1 MVVRT
6 VEAACTDLRQSE
18 DDPMDVGNN
27 EKLVKIGAEFGTEK
41 DGSKEAVDG
50 EPKLKFDPKYQK
62 YYAMMKMGL
71 PKQVAQHAMKRDQLD
86 PRYVCFRTVYDGDI
100 GY

>member
-1 MVVRT
+1 
-6 VEAACTDLRQSE
+6 
-18 DDPMDVGNN
+18 MDVDNTA
-27 EKLVKIGAEFGTEK
+27 KLDGT
-41 DGSKEAVDG
+41 DGDG
-50 EPKLKFDPKYQK
+50 DEPILKLDPQYQK